1 MKTYQEFIA
10 EAKAPAIK
18 KVKDAKTGYFDV
30 MQGETKLGRIEHA
43 TLSGQKSWSYMG
55 KGASGESIHLNKYLN
70 ANDVFKDIKAK

>member
-1 MKTYQEFIA
+1 MKSYKEFLN
-10 EAKAPAIK
+10 EAKSVAIK
-18 KVKDAKTGYFDV
+18 KIKDPKTGYFDV

-70 ANDVFKDIKAK
+70 ANDVFKDIKTK